1 MGMYEE
7 RRGPVSGTKIR
18 TFTTLR
24 HVIVAGNI
32 GDPYGG
38 LEGSVWPMKGETEQ
52 DTDVRADKLARQL
65 AAVQRRLDRGL
76 AK

>member
-38 LEGSVWPMKGETEQ
+38 LEGSVWPMKGETDHE
-52 DTDVRADKLARQL
+52 TDGRANKLARRL
-65 AAVQRRLDRGL
+65 AALQRRLQRGL
-76 AK
+76 AQ